1 MHTNTKHSPRT
12 AEELEAAFERDE
24 MVLNDIFGG
33 YEVEELEFEEALVLM
48 EGGSVVFRTRHER
61 DE

>member
-1 MHTNTKHSPRT
+1 MHINTKHSPRT

-24 MVLNDIFGG
+24 MALNDIFGG
-33 YEVEELEFEEALVLM
+33 YSVEELEFEEALVLM
-48 EGGSVVFRTRHER
+48 EGGTIVFRTRYER

>member
-1 MHTNTKHSPRT
+1 MHTNTKHSPR
-12 AEELEAAFERDE
+12 ASDELDVEFERDD
-24 MVLNDIFGG
+24 LALGDLFGG
-33 YEVEELEFEEALVLM
+33 YSVEELEFEEALVLM